1 MTGLQFI
8 FLFYYLDPLGFG
20 VPVGFG
26 VELGFGVPVGFGVEL
41 GFGVPVG
48 FGVELGVPLGLGV
61 GVDINY
67 IFLSLEIYIT
77 QK

>member
-48 FGVELGVPLGLGV
+48 FGV
-61 GVDINY
+61 DINY

>member
-26 VELGFGVPVGFGVEL
+26 VELGFGVPVGFGV
-41 GFGVPVG
+41 
-48 FGVELGVPLGLGV
+48 
-61 GVDINY
+61 DINY

>member
-8 FLFYYLDPLGFG
+8 FLFYYLVPLGLG
-20 VPVGFG
+20 VP
-26 VELGFGVPVGFGVEL
+26 L

-61 GVDINY
+61 GVGINY
-67 IFLSLEIYIT
+67 IFLSSRIHILY
-77 QK
+77 K

>member
-8 FLFYYLDPLGFG
+8 FLFHYLVPLGLG
-20 VPVGFG
+20 VP
-26 VELGFGVPVGFGVEL
+26 L

-48 FGVELGVPLGLGV
+48 FGVELGVPLGFGV
-61 GVDINY
+61 GVGINY
-67 IFLSLEIYIT
+67 IFLSLEIHIT

>member
-8 FLFYYLDPLGFG
+8 FLFYYLVPLGLG
-20 VPVGFG
+20 VP
-26 VELGFGVPVGFGVEL
+26 L

-48 FGVELGVPLGLGV
+48 FGVELGVPLGFGV
-61 GVDINY
+61 GVCINY
-67 IFLSLEIYIT
+67 IFLSLEIHIT

>member
-8 FLFYYLDPLGFG
+8 FLFYYLDP
-20 VPVGFG
+20 
-26 VELGFGVPVGFGVEL
+26 L

>member
-1 MTGLQFI
+1 
-8 FLFYYLDPLGFG
+8 
-20 VPVGFG
+20 
-26 VELGFGVPVGFGVEL
+26 
-41 GFGVPVG
+41 VPVG

>member
-8 FLFYYLDPLGFG
+8 FLFYYLVPLGLG

-26 VELGFGVPVGFGVEL
+26 VPL

-67 IFLSLEIYIT
+67 IFLSLEIHIT

>member
-26 VELGFGVPVGFGVEL
+26 VELGVPL
-41 GFGVPVG
+41 GFGV
-48 FGVELGVPLGLGV
+48 GV
-61 GVDINY
+61 GINY

>member
-8 FLFYYLDPLGFG
+8 FLFYYLVPLGLG
-20 VPVGFG
+20 VP
-26 VELGFGVPVGFGVEL
+26 L

-48 FGVELGVPLGLGV
+48 FGVELGVPLGFGV
-61 GVDINY
+61 GVGINY
-67 IFLSLEIYIT
+67 IFLSLEIHIT

>member
-26 VELGFGVPVGFGVEL
+26 V
-41 GFGVPVG
+41 
-48 FGVELGVPLGLGV
+48 
-61 GVDINY
+61 DINY

>member
-8 FLFYYLDPLGFG
+8 FLFYYLDP
-20 VPVGFG
+20 
-26 VELGFGVPVGFGVEL
+26 L

-67 IFLSLEIYIT
+67 IFLS
-77 QK
+77 

>member
-8 FLFYYLDPLGFG
+8 FLLFYRVPLGLG
-20 VPVGFG
+20 VP
-26 VELGFGVPVGFGVEL
+26 L

-61 GVDINY
+61 GVGINY
-67 IFLSLEIYIT
+67 IFLSSIIHILY
-77 QK
+77 K

>member
-8 FLFYYLDPLGFG
+8 FLFYYLDPLGLG
-20 VPVGFG
+20 VP
-26 VELGFGVPVGFGVEL
+26 L

-48 FGVELGVPLGLGV
+48 FGVELGVPLGFGV
-61 GVDINY
+61 GVGINY
-67 IFLSLEIYIT
+67 IFLSLEIHIT